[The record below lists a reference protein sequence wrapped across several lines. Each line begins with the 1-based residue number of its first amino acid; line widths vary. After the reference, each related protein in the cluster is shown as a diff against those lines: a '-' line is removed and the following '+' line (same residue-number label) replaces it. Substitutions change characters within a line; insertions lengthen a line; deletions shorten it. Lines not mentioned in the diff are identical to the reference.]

1 MTTEST
7 RLPDWKTTPAY
18 RILVAGCWGVIAL
31 AVFLGAVGSMFDATG
46 VWWTVAGL
54 ALLVIVTSLLLPEPV
69 PHDMLIES
77 RKYLGP
83 D

>member
-1 MTTEST
+1 MTTESAPL
-7 RLPDWKTTPAY
+7 RDWKTTPSY

-31 AVFLGAVGSMFDATG
+31 AVFLAAAGSMFDAAG

-54 ALLVIVTSLLLPEPV
+54 ALVVILVALLLPEPV

-77 RKYLGP
+77 RKRLDP
-83 D
+83 H